1 MSWRDPRIYLN
12 QKDEFG
18 DLASSFN
25 IMAAKLD
32 EYENSNLSQI
42 KFEKSRIETII
53 NQMRDGIIG
62 LDDKRNVLFL
72 NAVAEKLLGLK
83 EKDIAG
89 KYAPDTPL
97 TNDLMRTLLQED
109 PSKKYLKIFCDDK
122 EGYFRKD
129 VLEVCNNGVMIGQ
142 VIV

>member
-18 DLASSFN
+18 DLANSFN
-25 IMAAKLD
+25 IMASKLD
-32 EYENSNLSQI
+32 EYENSNLSKI

-62 LDDKRNVLFL
+62 LDDKKNILFL

-83 EKDIAG
+83 EADILG
-89 KYAPDTPL
+89 RYAPDIAL
-97 TNDLMRTLLQED
+97 RNDLMRTLLQED
-109 PSKKYLKIFCDDK
+109 KDKKELKIFAENK
-122 EGYFRKD
+122 ESYFTKD
-129 VLEVCNNGVMIGQ
+129 IL
-142 VIV
+142 